1 MNVNETDSW
10 GQEQRLEYL
19 LDVLMNEN
27 PEDGSW
33 LQKRYGN
40 SFALFRGLV
49 NLRPPKDCSDTFIAV
64 QDAYLQEITREKG
77 IVDVD
82 SLVPVPGHKKLFLW
96 QGDITRLKTD
106 AIVNAA
112 NSQMLGCWEPN
123 HGCIDNM
130 IHTMSGVQLRQ
141 ECAKVMHAQGHEEAA
156 GGAKITPGYNLPARY
171 VLHTVGPIVHG
182 DLTEEHKSLLQS
194 SYQSCLELA
203 AEQGLC
209 SVVFCCIS
217 TGVFG
222 FPKEEAACIAIQTAM
237 AFLQKDTS
245 IQKIVFNVFKE
256 EDKLLYQK
264 ILSQAP
270 AC

>member
-40 SFALFRGLV
+40 SFALYRGLV

-96 QGDITRLKTD
+96 QGDNTRLKTD

-112 NSQMLGCWEPN
+112 NSQILG
-123 HGCIDNM
+123 
-130 IHTMSGVQLRQ
+130 
-141 ECAKVMHAQGHEEAA
+141 
-156 GGAKITPGYNLPARY
+156 
-171 VLHTVGPIVHG
+171 
-182 DLTEEHKSLLQS
+182 
-194 SYQSCLELA
+194 
-203 AEQGLC
+203 
-209 SVVFCCIS
+209 
-217 TGVFG
+217 
-222 FPKEEAACIAIQTAM
+222 
-237 AFLQKDTS
+237 
-245 IQKIVFNVFKE
+245 
-256 EDKLLYQK
+256 
-264 ILSQAP
+264 
-270 AC
+270 